1 MSLLTRGNAALRFH
15 RPQSYNLSVL
25 QHPSVRYQALFSTSA
40 RHANRKSTT
49 TTTSPSN
56 PTTTVPTPTRDE
68 INAPLSTFPATI
80 ETPPQDPSTPPTPI
94 NKIKRL
100 ISTGRAYLTFYKTGL
115 KNVFR
120 NYRAS
125 IPLRK
130 SLSLPVYLPTSPPRN
145 GNGNSTNASANLG
158 RAQYQLV
165 RRSARDV
172 RRMIPF
178 TLILLIC
185 GEFTPLII
193 PLFGAAITP
202 ATCRVPSQIA
212 KERESASKR
221 KYLALA
227 AHANIAAKEQGA
239 MPASVSVGSAEEMAL
254 LATRFAG
261 AEFAVKAGGSEVLVA
276 GAVFGIVGSHRPRL
290 GGLLMGPVYRPRLRK
305 FALEERGLGD
315 VGSVLRKGGV
325 VEDVERRAL
334 EMWLEARKG

>member
-1 MSLLTRGNAALRFH
+1 
-15 RPQSYNLSVL
+15 
-25 QHPSVRYQALFSTSA
+25 
-40 RHANRKSTT
+40 
-49 TTTSPSN
+49 
-56 PTTTVPTPTRDE
+56 
-68 INAPLSTFPATI
+68 
-80 ETPPQDPSTPPTPI
+80 
-94 NKIKRL
+94 
-100 ISTGRAYLTFYKTGL
+100 
-115 KNVFR
+115 
-120 NYRAS
+120 
-125 IPLRK
+125 
-130 SLSLPVYLPTSPPRN
+130 
-145 GNGNSTNASANLG
+145 
-158 RAQYQLV
+158 
-165 RRSARDV
+165 
-172 RRMIPF
+172 MIPF

-276 GAVFGIVGSHRPRL
+276 GAVFGIVGSHQPRL
-290 GGLLMGPVYRPRLRK
+290 GGLLMGPVYRPRLRRYVRYLEIDDGMIREGGGVRALSSQEVR

>member
-1 MSLLTRGNAALRFH
+1 
-15 RPQSYNLSVL
+15 
-25 QHPSVRYQALFSTSA
+25 
-40 RHANRKSTT
+40 
-49 TTTSPSN
+49 
-56 PTTTVPTPTRDE
+56 
-68 INAPLSTFPATI
+68 
-80 ETPPQDPSTPPTPI
+80 
-94 NKIKRL
+94 
-100 ISTGRAYLTFYKTGL
+100 
-115 KNVFR
+115 
-120 NYRAS
+120 
-125 IPLRK
+125 
-130 SLSLPVYLPTSPPRN
+130 
-145 GNGNSTNASANLG
+145 
-158 RAQYQLV
+158 
-165 RRSARDV
+165 
-172 RRMIPF
+172 MIPF

-290 GGLLMGPVYRPRLRK
+290 GGLLMGPVYRPRLRRYVRYLEIDDGMIREGGGVRALSSQEVR

>member
-1 MSLLTRGNAALRFH
+1 
-15 RPQSYNLSVL
+15 
-25 QHPSVRYQALFSTSA
+25 
-40 RHANRKSTT
+40 
-49 TTTSPSN
+49 
-56 PTTTVPTPTRDE
+56 
-68 INAPLSTFPATI
+68 
-80 ETPPQDPSTPPTPI
+80 
-94 NKIKRL
+94 
-100 ISTGRAYLTFYKTGL
+100 
-115 KNVFR
+115 
-120 NYRAS
+120 
-125 IPLRK
+125 
-130 SLSLPVYLPTSPPRN
+130 
-145 GNGNSTNASANLG
+145 
-158 RAQYQLV
+158 
-165 RRSARDV
+165 
-172 RRMIPF
+172 MIPF

-305 FALEERGLGD
+305 YVRYLEIDDGMIREGGGVRALSSQEVRFALEERGLGD